1 MLERPL
7 QGLSLRQAQR
17 TTQTRSNGAYPAKP
31 RTERKARRVGRNQY
45 SLPRDWHN
53 FAEMNEGGE
62 AVLQCL
68 NTKGM
73 VYSSNGQKYRQYI
86 FH

>member
-1 MLERPL
+1 MEELEQPWL
-7 QGLSLRQAQR
+7 QRLSLRQAQR
-17 TTQTRSNGAYPAKP
+17 KYKQSLNGAYPAKP

-62 AVLQCL
+62 AELQCD
-68 NTKGM
+68 
-73 VYSSNGQKYRQYI
+73 
-86 FH
+86 FP